1 MFSKQESSQLRKEFW
16 TALGQYLSPVPS
28 SEGEKINWINYKTG
42 VKHILIRMDTPNRG
56 ASIGFV
62 LTDPDSLLRLRVF
75 EQLQQLQGIL
85 NETTG
90 FADWIWEPTAYN
102 QTGQEISR
110 VYVSIERASV
120 LNKADWPELISF
132 FKARLIALDQFLR
145 LVKFQFED

>member
-1 MFSKQESSQLRKEFW
+1 MYSKQQASALRQAFY
-16 TALGQYLSPVPS
+16 TAFGTYMAPILSADEEPQ
-28 SEGEKINWINYKTG
+28 NWINYKTG
-42 VKHILIRMDTPNRG
+42 VKQILIRMDTPNRG
-56 ASIGFV
+56 ASVGFV
-62 LTDPDSLLRLRVF
+62 LTHPDSLLRLQVF
-75 EQLQQLQGIL
+75 DQLQQLQGIL

-90 FADWIWEPTAYN
+90 FADWIWEPTTYN

-132 FKARLIALDQFLR
+132 FKARLIALDQFWR

>member
-1 MFSKQESSQLRKEFW
+1 MYSKQQASALRQAFY
-16 TALGQYLSPVPS
+16 TAFGAYMAPILSADEEPQ
-28 SEGEKINWINYKTG
+28 NWINYKTG

-56 ASIGFV
+56 ASVGFV
-62 LTDPDSLLRLRVF
+62 LTDPDPVERLQVF

-90 FADWIWEPTAYN
+90 FADWIWEPTTYN

-110 VYVSIERASV
+110 VYVALERASV

-132 FKARLIALDQFLR
+132 FKARLIALDQFWR